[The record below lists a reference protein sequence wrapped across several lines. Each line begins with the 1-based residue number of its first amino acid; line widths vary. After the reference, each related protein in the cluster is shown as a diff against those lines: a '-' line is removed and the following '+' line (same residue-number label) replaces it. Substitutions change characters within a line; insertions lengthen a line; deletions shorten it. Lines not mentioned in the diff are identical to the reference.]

1 LWLEVAVE
9 YQRCIYIIE
18 IYRTG
23 TKIMANIKMLALVVI
38 VALIGLGAA
47 TLTTPAIL
55 EVSAQGNMTGNQT
68 GNYTD
73 TGSGNVSGLGFN
85 TP

>member
-1 LWLEVAVE
+1 
-9 YQRCIYIIE
+9 
-18 IYRTG
+18 
-23 TKIMANIKMLALVVI
+23 MLALVVI
-38 VALIGLGAA
+38 VSLIGLEAA
-47 TLTTPAIL
+47 RTLTTPAIL

-73 TGSGNVSGLGFN
+73 TESGNVSGLGFN

>member
-1 LWLEVAVE
+1 
-9 YQRCIYIIE
+9 
-18 IYRTG
+18 
-23 TKIMANIKMLALVVI
+23 MLALVVI